1 MTHFISLLIFIFTLC
16 TGINV
21 YSQDI
26 RYVYEERELLKS
38 ELKLAKTKHLY
49 FVFDLR
55 NKKVSIKS
63 TGITL
68 KEMGIEDVRFWGKP
82 LEPVVHIL
90 LKKSALMKPKR
101 QKIEPKKEEE
111 EDGRFEIKALELSDM
126 PKRYRLTLSRQT
138 NQPGGEV
145 LITIRPVTRGLI
157 STIPRALSITGWYI
171 TRPILTIWYYLKDRP
186 FTSIYLTLQEEDVRS
201 IYWSFTEGAESIIYN
216 P

>member
-1 MTHFISLLIFIFTLC
+1 MTGLISFLIFISTFC
-16 TGINV
+16 IGINA

-26 RYVYEERELLKS
+26 ANLYEEQELLKS

-55 NKKVSIKS
+55 KKKVSIKS
-63 TGITL
+63 IGITL
-68 KEMGIEDVRFWGKP
+68 KEMGIEDMRFWGKP
-82 LEPVVHIL
+82 LEPEVYML

-101 QKIEPKKEEE
+101 EKIEPKKEE
-111 EDGRFEIKALELSDM
+111 DNGKFEIKALELSDM
-126 PKRYRLTLSRQT
+126 PKRYRLTLSKQIDQHR
-138 NQPGGEV
+138 EV
-145 LITIRPVTRGLI
+145 IIITIRPVTQGFI
-157 STIPRALSITGWYI
+157 STLSNILSLTGWYI
-171 TRPILTIWYYLKDRP
+171 TRPLFTIWYYLKDKP